1 MKIKKLSL
9 FITTSIILFIF
20 GSSFYFGYKYA
31 VFNTDF
37 HHYSIILEPFL
48 DIENGFKL
56 NKDIFI
62 QYGNGQVYLF
72 QILSNFF
79 DINLFTI
86 GVVTQFLF
94 SLKFIIFFFIL
105 RFFLDNLFSII
116 GTVIYYLLYTFT
128 QTVSGDIYASFF
140 LHLFVL
146 LYLYNY
152 KNNNF
157 YLILLTSLIIF
168 LTISFRHT
176 YLLNWIGFVLILIFL
191 NLFFNKEFKYENKII
206 FNFCIILG
214 VYFFYLFIDS
224 RLLIWFEQFLGFALN
239 NYLALGSD
247 HEMSIFERIN
257 KLIFY
262 LLRIIRHIV
271 LPNSYGSNYF
281 FSVIFFSNLIFVC
294 TLIYKTFFNKI
305 YKIKD
310 KNKLLFILSL
320 ISFCG
325 SIQVIHKFEI
335 AKFLNASFPL
345 LIIFFYILYK
355 FFYSF
360 RNQYSKY
367 LILLFI
373 FIFSIPL
380 IIQNRYY
387 HNSVI
392 DFFKEVNLN
401 TNFIKNIKFV
411 YKLNYPFESN
421 NFKFG
426 LNNHSQEAQYE
437 YSFSNNYFYDAKK
450 KLFKG
455 KKLNQEYLNFYENL
469 ENDLCNYSAIYN
481 LTFDR
486 ILHHLCDNQKI
497 YIPTLFFKSDLLTQ
511 ILKTN
516 ISNSIL
522 LTHNKILTLELIKV
536 YSVPKFY
543 RFNESDSTMRF
554 FPDKIYI
561 YKL

>member
-1 MKIKKLSL
+1 M
-9 FITTSIILFIF
+9 
-20 GSSFYFGYKYA
+20 
-31 VFNTDF
+31 
-37 HHYSIILEPFL
+37 
-48 DIENGFKL
+48 
-56 NKDIFI
+56 
-62 QYGNGQVYLF
+62 
-72 QILSNFF
+72 
-79 DINLFTI
+79 
-86 GVVTQFLF
+86 
-94 SLKFIIFFFIL
+94 
-105 RFFLDNLFSII
+105 
-116 GTVIYYLLYTFT
+116 
-128 QTVSGDIYASFF
+128 
-140 LHLFVL
+140 
-146 LYLYNY
+146 
-152 KNNNF
+152 
-157 YLILLTSLIIF
+157 
-168 LTISFRHT
+168 
-176 YLLNWIGFVLILIFL
+176 
-191 NLFFNKEFKYENKII
+191 
-206 FNFCIILG
+206 
-214 VYFFYLFIDS
+214 
-224 RLLIWFEQFLGFALN
+224 
-239 NYLALGSD
+239 
-247 HEMSIFERIN
+247 
-257 KLIFY
+257 
-262 LLRIIRHIV
+262 
-271 LPNSYGSNYF
+271 
-281 FSVIFFSNLIFVC
+281 
-294 TLIYKTFFNKI
+294 
-305 YKIKD
+305 
-310 KNKLLFILSL
+310 
-320 ISFCG
+320 
-325 SIQVIHKFEI
+325 
-335 AKFLNASFPL
+335 
-345 LIIFFYILYK
+345 
-355 FFYSF
+355 
-360 RNQYSKY
+360 
-367 LILLFI
+367 
-373 FIFSIPL
+373 

-486 ILHHLCDNQKI
+486 ILHHLCANQKI